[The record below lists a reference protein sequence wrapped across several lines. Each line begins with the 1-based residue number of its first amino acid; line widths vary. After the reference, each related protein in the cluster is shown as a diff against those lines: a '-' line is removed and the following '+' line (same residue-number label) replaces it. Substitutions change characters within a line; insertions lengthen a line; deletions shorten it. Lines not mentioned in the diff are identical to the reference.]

1 MSIRSAKIENFSNK
15 PNFSL
20 FKFRECRQFGKKSYL
35 CTTVVF
41 MYNLATNSNKRETFM
56 KYFSFCI
63 LGALLLASCA
73 TNRRAAYLQEARAD
87 QPVPIEQD
95 YQIRI
100 KPLDRLT
107 VTVNSKN
114 PELAA
119 PFNAASSYN
128 SLSNNPNYTST
139 TSALQILTV
148 DKEGR
153 IQLPIIGEVDCSGL
167 TRDELAK
174 KIEEDI
180 RAKKMVNDPI
190 VVVQFADVK
199 FSVLGE
205 VARPGQ
211 FSITKD
217 RISLFDALAM
227 AGDLTI
233 FGQRDNVALI
243 REENG
248 QRTIHYFDLKDPQ
261 ILASPYFYLQ
271 QDDVIYVTPN
281 KYKAQSGEI
290 NQNRSFY
297 LSIIS
302 TVVSVA
308 TLIVTITKIK

>member
-1 MSIRSAKIENFSNK
+1 
-15 PNFSL
+15 
-20 FKFRECRQFGKKSYL
+20 
-35 CTTVVF
+35 
-41 MYNLATNSNKRETFM
+41 M
-56 KYFSFCI
+56 KHLGIFI

-73 TNRRAAYLQEARAD
+73 TNKRAAYIQQVQTDIPTA
-87 QPVPIEQD
+87 IEQD

-107 VTVNSKN
+107 VTINSKD

-128 SLSNNPNYTST
+128 SLNGLSSYSSSSNGN
-139 TSALQILTV
+139 LQILTV
-148 DKEGR
+148 DKEGK
-153 IQLPIIGEVDCSGL
+153 IQLPIIGEIDCDGL
-167 TRDELAK
+167 TRNELAK
-174 KIEEDI
+174 KIENTI
-180 RAKKMVNDPI
+180 RENGMVHDPI
-190 VVVQFADVK
+190 VIIQFADVK

-233 FGQRDNVALI
+233 YGQRENVALI

-248 QRTIHYFDLKDPQ
+248 MRTVHYYDLKNPD
-261 ILASPYFYLQ
+261 ILTSPYFYLQ
-271 QDDVIYVTPN
+271 QDDVVYVTPN
-281 KYKAQSGEI
+281 KYKAQAGEI

-297 LSIIS
+297 IS
-302 TVVSVA
+302 LVSVAVSVA
-308 TLIVTITKIK
+308 TLLVTITR

>member
-1 MSIRSAKIENFSNK
+1 
-15 PNFSL
+15 
-20 FKFRECRQFGKKSYL
+20 
-35 CTTVVF
+35 
-41 MYNLATNSNKRETFM
+41 M
-56 KYFSFCI
+56 KHLGIFI

-73 TNRRAAYLQEARAD
+73 TNKRAAYIQQVQTDIPTA
-87 QPVPIEQD
+87 IEQD

-107 VTVNSKN
+107 VTINSKD

-128 SLSNNPNYTST
+128 SLNGLSSYSSSSNGN
-139 TSALQILTV
+139 LQILTV
-148 DKEGR
+148 DKEGK
-153 IQLPIIGEVDCSGL
+153 IQLPIIGEIDCDGL
-167 TRDELAK
+167 TRNELAK
-174 KIEEDI
+174 KIENTI
-180 RAKKMVNDPI
+180 RENGMVHDPI
-190 VVVQFADVK
+190 VIIQFADVK

-233 FGQRDNVALI
+233 YGQRENVALI

-248 QRTIHYFDLKDPQ
+248 MRTVHYFDLKNPD
-261 ILASPYFYLQ
+261 ILTSPYFYLQ
-271 QDDVIYVTPN
+271 QADVVYVTPN
-281 KYKAQSGEI
+281 KYKAQAGEI

-297 LSIIS
+297 IS
-302 TVVSVA
+302 LVSVAVSVA
-308 TLIVTITKIK
+308 TLLVTITR

>member
-1 MSIRSAKIENFSNK
+1 
-15 PNFSL
+15 
-20 FKFRECRQFGKKSYL
+20 
-35 CTTVVF
+35 
-41 MYNLATNSNKRETFM
+41 M
-56 KYFSFCI
+56 KHHGIFI
-63 LGALLLASCA
+63 LGALLLAPCA
-73 TNRRAAYLQEARAD
+73 TNKRAAYIQQVQTD
-87 QPVPIEQD
+87 IPTDIEQD

-107 VTVNSKN
+107 VTINSKD

-128 SLSNNPNYTST
+128 SLNGLSSYSSSSNGN
-139 TSALQILTV
+139 LQILTV
-148 DKEGR
+148 DKEGK
-153 IQLPIIGEVDCSGL
+153 IQLPIIGEIDCDGL
-167 TRDELAK
+167 TRNELAK
-174 KIEEDI
+174 KIENTI
-180 RAKKMVNDPI
+180 RENGMVHDPI
-190 VVVQFADVK
+190 VIIQFADVK

-233 FGQRDNVALI
+233 YGQRENVALI

-248 QRTIHYFDLKDPQ
+248 MRTVHYFDLKNPD

-271 QDDVIYVTPN
+271 QDDVVYVTPN
-281 KYKAQSGEI
+281 KYKAQAGEI

-297 LSIIS
+297 IS
-302 TVVSVA
+302 LVSVAVSVA
-308 TLIVTITKIK
+308 TLLVTITR

>member
-1 MSIRSAKIENFSNK
+1 
-15 PNFSL
+15 
-20 FKFRECRQFGKKSYL
+20 
-35 CTTVVF
+35 
-41 MYNLATNSNKRETFM
+41 M
-56 KYFSFCI
+56 KHLGIFI

-73 TNRRAAYLQEARAD
+73 TNKRAAYIQQVQTDIPTA
-87 QPVPIEQD
+87 IEQD

-107 VTVNSKN
+107 VTINSKD

-128 SLSNNPNYTST
+128 SLNGLSSYSSSSNGN
-139 TSALQILTV
+139 LQILTV
-148 DKEGR
+148 DKEGK
-153 IQLPIIGEVDCSGL
+153 IQLPIIGEIDCDGL
-167 TRDELAK
+167 TRNELAK
-174 KIEEDI
+174 KIENTI
-180 RAKKMVNDPI
+180 RENGMVHDPI
-190 VVVQFADVK
+190 VIIQFADVK

-233 FGQRDNVALI
+233 YGQRENVALI

-248 QRTIHYFDLKDPQ
+248 MRTVHYFDLKNPD
-261 ILASPYFYLQ
+261 ILTSPYFYLQ
-271 QDDVIYVTPN
+271 QDDVVYVTPN
-281 KYKAQSGEI
+281 KYKAQAGEI

-297 LSIIS
+297 IS
-302 TVVSVA
+302 LVSVA
-308 TLIVTITKIK
+308 VSMATLLVTITR

>member
-1 MSIRSAKIENFSNK
+1 
-15 PNFSL
+15 
-20 FKFRECRQFGKKSYL
+20 
-35 CTTVVF
+35 
-41 MYNLATNSNKRETFM
+41 M
-56 KYFSFCI
+56 KHLGIFI

-73 TNRRAAYLQEARAD
+73 TNKRAAYIQQVQTDIPTA
-87 QPVPIEQD
+87 IEQD

-107 VTVNSKN
+107 VTINSKD

-128 SLSNNPNYTST
+128 SNGN
-139 TSALQILTV
+139 LQILTV
-148 DKEGR
+148 DKEGK
-153 IQLPIIGEVDCSGL
+153 IQLPIIGEIDCDGL
-167 TRDELAK
+167 TRNELAK
-174 KIEEDI
+174 KIENTI
-180 RAKKMVNDPI
+180 RENGMVHDPI
-190 VVVQFADVK
+190 VIIQFADVK

-233 FGQRDNVALI
+233 YGQRENVALI

-248 QRTIHYFDLKDPQ
+248 MRTVHYFDLKNPD

-271 QDDVIYVTPN
+271 QDDVVYVTPN
-281 KYKAQSGEI
+281 KYKAQAGEI

-297 LSIIS
+297 IS
-302 TVVSVA
+302 LVSVAVSVA
-308 TLIVTITKIK
+308 TLLVTITR

>member
-1 MSIRSAKIENFSNK
+1 
-15 PNFSL
+15 
-20 FKFRECRQFGKKSYL
+20 
-35 CTTVVF
+35 
-41 MYNLATNSNKRETFM
+41 M
-56 KYFSFCI
+56 KHLGIFI

-73 TNRRAAYLQEARAD
+73 TNKRAAYIQQVQTDIPTA
-87 QPVPIEQD
+87 IEQD

-107 VTVNSKN
+107 VTINSKD

-128 SLSNNPNYTST
+128 SLNGLSSYSSSSNGN
-139 TSALQILTV
+139 LQILTV
-148 DKEGR
+148 DKEG
-153 IQLPIIGEVDCSGL
+153 GL
-167 TRDELAK
+167 TRNELAK
-174 KIEEDI
+174 KIENTI
-180 RAKKMVNDPI
+180 RENGMVHDPI
-190 VVVQFADVK
+190 VIIQFADVK

-233 FGQRDNVALI
+233 YGQRENVALI

-248 QRTIHYFDLKDPQ
+248 MRTVHYFDLKNPD
-261 ILASPYFYLQ
+261 ILTSPYFYLQ
-271 QDDVIYVTPN
+271 QDDVVYVTPN
-281 KYKAQSGEI
+281 KYKAQAGEI

-297 LSIIS
+297 IS
-302 TVVSVA
+302 LVSVAVSVA
-308 TLIVTITKIK
+308 TLLVTITR

>member
-1 MSIRSAKIENFSNK
+1 
-15 PNFSL
+15 
-20 FKFRECRQFGKKSYL
+20 
-35 CTTVVF
+35 
-41 MYNLATNSNKRETFM
+41 M
-56 KYFSFCI
+56 KHLGIFI

-73 TNRRAAYLQEARAD
+73 TNKRAAYIQQVQTDIPTA
-87 QPVPIEQD
+87 IEQD

-107 VTVNSKN
+107 VTINSKD

-128 SLSNNPNYTST
+128 SLNGLSSYSSSSDGN
-139 TSALQILTV
+139 LQILTV
-148 DKEGR
+148 DKEGK
-153 IQLPIIGEVDCSGL
+153 IQLPIIGEIDCDGL
-167 TRDELAK
+167 TRNELAK
-174 KIEEDI
+174 KIENTI
-180 RAKKMVNDPI
+180 RENGMVHDPI
-190 VVVQFADVK
+190 VIIQFADVK

-233 FGQRDNVALI
+233 YGQRENVALI

-248 QRTIHYFDLKDPQ
+248 MRTVHYFDLKNPD
-261 ILASPYFYLQ
+261 ILTSPYFYLQ
-271 QDDVIYVTPN
+271 QDDVVYVTPN
-281 KYKAQSGEI
+281 KYKAQAGEI

-297 LSIIS
+297 IS
-302 TVVSVA
+302 LVSVAVSVA
-308 TLIVTITKIK
+308 TLLVTITR

>member
-1 MSIRSAKIENFSNK
+1 
-15 PNFSL
+15 
-20 FKFRECRQFGKKSYL
+20 
-35 CTTVVF
+35 
-41 MYNLATNSNKRETFM
+41 M
-56 KYFSFCI
+56 KHLGIFI

-73 TNRRAAYLQEARAD
+73 TNKRAAYIQQVQTDIPTA
-87 QPVPIEQD
+87 IEQD

-107 VTVNSKN
+107 VTINSKD

-128 SLSNNPNYTST
+128 SLNGLSSYSSSSNGN
-139 TSALQILTV
+139 LQILTV
-148 DKEGR
+148 DKEGK
-153 IQLPIIGEVDCSGL
+153 IQLPIIGEIDCDGL
-167 TRDELAK
+167 TRNELAK
-174 KIEEDI
+174 KIENTI
-180 RAKKMVNDPI
+180 RENGMVHDPI
-190 VVVQFADVK
+190 VIIQFADVK

-233 FGQRDNVALI
+233 YGQRENVALI

-248 QRTIHYFDLKDPQ
+248 MRTVHYFDLKNPD
-261 ILASPYFYLQ
+261 ILTSPYFYLQ
-271 QDDVIYVTPN
+271 QDDVVYVTPN
-281 KYKAQSGEI
+281 KYKAQAGEI

-297 LSIIS
+297 IS
-302 TVVSVA
+302 LVSVAVSVA
-308 TLIVTITKIK
+308 TLLVTMTR

>member
-1 MSIRSAKIENFSNK
+1 
-15 PNFSL
+15 
-20 FKFRECRQFGKKSYL
+20 
-35 CTTVVF
+35 
-41 MYNLATNSNKRETFM
+41 M
-56 KYFSFCI
+56 KHLGIFI

-73 TNRRAAYLQEARAD
+73 TNKRAAYIQQVQTDIPTA
-87 QPVPIEQD
+87 IEQD

-107 VTVNSKN
+107 VTINSKD

-128 SLSNNPNYTST
+128 SLNGLSSYSSSSNGN
-139 TSALQILTV
+139 LQILTV
-148 DKEGR
+148 DKEGK
-153 IQLPIIGEVDCSGL
+153 IQLPIIGEIDCDGL
-167 TRDELAK
+167 TRNELAK
-174 KIEEDI
+174 KIENTI
-180 RAKKMVNDPI
+180 RENGMVHDPI
-190 VVVQFADVK
+190 VIIQFADVK

-233 FGQRDNVALI
+233 YGQRENVALI

-248 QRTIHYFDLKDPQ
+248 MRTVHYFDLKNPD
-261 ILASPYFYLQ
+261 ILTSPYFYLQ
-271 QDDVIYVTPN
+271 QDDVVYVTPT
-281 KYKAQSGEI
+281 KYKAQAGEI

-297 LSIIS
+297 IS
-302 TVVSVA
+302 LVSVAVSVA
-308 TLIVTITKIK
+308 TLLVTITR

>member
-1 MSIRSAKIENFSNK
+1 
-15 PNFSL
+15 
-20 FKFRECRQFGKKSYL
+20 
-35 CTTVVF
+35 
-41 MYNLATNSNKRETFM
+41 M
-56 KYFSFCI
+56 KHLGIFI

-73 TNRRAAYLQEARAD
+73 TNKRAAYIQQVQTDIPTA
-87 QPVPIEQD
+87 IEQD

-107 VTVNSKN
+107 VTINSKD

-128 SLSNNPNYTST
+128 SLNGLSSYSSSSNGN
-139 TSALQILTV
+139 LQILTV
-148 DKEGR
+148 DKEGK
-153 IQLPIIGEVDCSGL
+153 IQLPIIGEIDCDGL
-167 TRDELAK
+167 TRNELAK
-174 KIEEDI
+174 KIENTI
-180 RAKKMVNDPI
+180 RENGMVHDPI
-190 VVVQFADVK
+190 VIIQFADVK

-233 FGQRDNVALI
+233 YGQRENVALI

-248 QRTIHYFDLKDPQ
+248 MRTVHYFDLKNPD
-261 ILASPYFYLQ
+261 ILTSPYFYLQ
-271 QDDVIYVTPN
+271 QDDVVYVTPN
-281 KYKAQSGEI
+281 KYKAQAGEI

-297 LSIIS
+297 IS
-302 TVVSVA
+302 LVSVAVSVA
-308 TLIVTITKIK
+308 TLIVTITR

>member
-1 MSIRSAKIENFSNK
+1 
-15 PNFSL
+15 
-20 FKFRECRQFGKKSYL
+20 
-35 CTTVVF
+35 
-41 MYNLATNSNKRETFM
+41 M
-56 KYFSFCI
+56 KHLGIFI

-73 TNRRAAYLQEARAD
+73 TNKRAAYIQQVQTDIPTA
-87 QPVPIEQD
+87 IEQD

-107 VTVNSKN
+107 VTINSKD

-128 SLSNNPNYTST
+128 SLNGLSSYSSSSNGN
-139 TSALQILTV
+139 LQILTV
-148 DKEGR
+148 DKEGK
-153 IQLPIIGEVDCSGL
+153 IQLPIIGEIDCDGL
-167 TRDELAK
+167 TRNELAK
-174 KIEEDI
+174 KIENTI
-180 RAKKMVNDPI
+180 RENGMVHDPI
-190 VVVQFADVK
+190 VIIQFADVK

-233 FGQRDNVALI
+233 YGQRETVALI

-248 QRTIHYFDLKDPQ
+248 MRTVHYFDLKNPD
-261 ILASPYFYLQ
+261 ILTSPYFYLQ
-271 QDDVIYVTPN
+271 QDDVVYVTPN
-281 KYKAQSGEI
+281 KYKAQAGEI

-297 LSIIS
+297 IS
-302 TVVSVA
+302 LVSVAVSVA
-308 TLIVTITKIK
+308 TLLVTITR